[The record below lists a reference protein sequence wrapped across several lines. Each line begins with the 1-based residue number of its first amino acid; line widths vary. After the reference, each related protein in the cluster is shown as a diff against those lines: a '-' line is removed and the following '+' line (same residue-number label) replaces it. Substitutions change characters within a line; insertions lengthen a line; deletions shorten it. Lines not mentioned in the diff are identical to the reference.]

1 MLVNYES
8 QPSTLGERIKAIR
21 HVAGMGQDALAR
33 GLGFST
39 RSLISWEKDAVEPPL
54 GVVRQLCRDHDVD
67 AGWLVF
73 GTDTKPTRH
82 HGPVDWE
89 RHDRLLALIYA
100 LCIDVGFNPKPGSRE
115 TLARSLYDE
124 GDDADADTRRR
135 LRHTILMLSKGK

>member
-1 MLVNYES
+1 MLANYES

-33 GLGFST
+33 ALGFST

-73 GTDTKPTRH
+73 GTDTKPTR
-82 HGPVDWE
+82 PVAGA
-89 RHDRLLALIYA
+89 HLRL
-100 LCIDVGFNPKPGSRE
+100 VH
-115 TLARSLYDE
+115 
-124 GDDADADTRRR
+124 RRR
-135 LRHTILMLSKGK
+135 IQSRTRQSRDIGPLAVR

>member
-1 MLVNYES
+1 LS
-8 QPSTLGERIKAIR
+8 QRSTLGARIKSIR
-21 HVAGMGQDALAR
+21 HTAGLGQDALAR
-33 GLGFST
+33 ALGFST
-39 RSLISWEKDAVEPPL
+39 RSLISWEKDVVEPPL

-73 GTDTKPTRH
+73 GTDTTPTRY

-89 RHDRLLALIYA
+89 RYDRLLTVIDA
-100 LCIDVGFNPKPGSRE
+100 LCIDVGFDPEPGSCE

-135 LRHTILMLSKGK
+135 LRHTLLMLSKGK

>member
-21 HVAGMGQDALAR
+21 QVAGMGQDALAR

-39 RSLISWEKDAVEPPL
+39 RSLISWEKDVVAPPL
-54 GVVRQLCRDHDVD
+54 GVVLQLCR
-67 AGWLVF
+67 
-73 GTDTKPTRH
+73 H
-82 HGPVDWE
+82 HGAVDWE
-89 RHDRLLALIYA
+89 RYDRLLALIYA
-100 LCIDVGFNPKPGSRE
+100 LCIDVGFNPEPGSRE

-135 LRHTILMLSKGK
+135 LRHTLLMLSKGK